1 MLKKL
6 RIFASWFFGGLAFG
20 LGFLRLFNPMAGLAS
35 LIVVVSL
42 ALMFVAP
49 AIHLYLSRDGSFSYS
64 PIAKVAIVFGGLLA
78 LATVLLA
85 SGIFN
90 FT

>member
-6 RIFASWFFGGLAFG
+6 RIFASWFFGGLVLG
-20 LGFLRLFNPMAGLAS
+20 LGFLLLFNPMAGLAS

-49 AIHLYLSRDGSFSYS
+49 AIHLYLSRDGSASYS
-64 PIAKVAIVFGGLLA
+64 PIAKAAMVLSGLLV
-78 LATVLLA
+78 LLTVLVA